1 MFVGMICPLEISRTI
16 RLESGERNPSREKQP
31 YSFANASA
39 NLLLCKPVIKSTAD
53 GANHRY

>member
-1 MFVGMICPLEISRTI
+1 MFVGVIYPVEISRTV
-16 RLESGERNPSREKQP
+16 RPKSEERNPSREKQP